1 MNFQIPSSESL
12 EIETKQDLIRYQKKN
27 YEKFVQWVINNP
39 PDPRLAEIARR
50 DLRLKLPRKTLQ
62 TKLKSIIYLVFTDPS
77 KLYGKNYV
85 TPRLKTNA
93 RNTAI
98 VSDLA
103 NLFNNITAI
112 PFIYYIFKDM
122 QEMGIALAALVS
134 LIIFLI
140 TNALAVS
147 SVAGRRIAIVLLL
160 LSHFL
165 LTGVSGIGSELLVG
179 QNQIATDFAVELN
192 NENFEKLDK
201 DKEKSIEE
209 LRKQINELT
218 EKLNQ
223 LEAELNKES
232 ISKRK
237 YNRIFIEIN
246 GEWKDRNRD
255 WSTVPFENLPL
266 SQKILRRQSELN
278 SNLTQLNRN
287 KAEANKK
294 RQELGEIGFLKYS
307 RYDIFQENFNEN
319 LHLRSGKEASK
330 IAFQSFFDDLS
341 SFRFHAISSSLF
353 FMGFS
358 LITSVAALGLL
369 KLLSSSYDMKRS
381 NDPEI
386 ALLRSEFI
394 DIVQQQLHKAQ

>member
-1 MNFQIPSSESL
+1 MNYQTENL
-12 EIETKQDLIRYQKKN
+12 EIETKQDLIEYQKEN
-27 YEKFVQWVINNP
+27 YEKFIQWVINNA

-50 DLRLKLPRKTLQ
+50 DLRLKLPRQTLQ
-62 TKLKSIIYLVFTDPS
+62 TKLKNIIYLVFTDPS

-122 QEMGIALAALVS
+122 QEMGIALAAVVGLV
-134 LIIFLI
+134 IFLF

-160 LSHFL
+160 LSHLL
-165 LTGVSGIGSELLVG
+165 LTGVSGIGSELLLG
-179 QNQIATDFAVELN
+179 QSQIATDYAVKLN
-192 NENFEKLDK
+192 NEYIETLYEG
-201 DKEKSIEE
+201 KEEFIEE
-209 LRKQINELT
+209 LRKQVNNLT
-218 EKLNQ
+218 EERHQ
-223 LEAELNKES
+223 LEAELNKTS
-232 ISKRK
+232 INDRN
-237 YNRIFIEIN
+237 YNRIYIEIN
-246 GEWKDRNRD
+246 GEWKDRDRD
-255 WSTVPFENLPL
+255 WSIVPFENLPL
-266 SQKILRRQSELN
+266 NQKIERRQSELN
-278 SNLTQLNRN
+278 SNLRQLNGD
-287 KAEANKK
+287 KAQTNNK
-294 RQELGEIGFLKYS
+294 RQELGEISFLKDS
-307 RYDIFQENFNEN
+307 MYDRFQENFNKN
-319 LHLRSGKEASK
+319 LHLRSGKEAIK

-341 SFRFHAISSSLF
+341 SFKFHAISSSLF

-369 KLLSSSYDMKRS
+369 KRLSSSDDLKRS

-386 ALLRSEFI
+386 ALLRDEFI
-394 DIVQQQLHKAQ
+394 DVAQQQLNKP